1 MTRDERVAAVERA
14 ELERWY
20 RLPSP
25 VPVPETPRPVPSQPA
40 LLLLWVSVAVM
51 AAVYVRG
58 VQ

>member
-1 MTRDERVAAVERA
+1 MASLEVD

-25 VPVPETPRPVPSQPA
+25 VVVPGVVPPQPA